1 MNDPHIG
8 GTLETIMQL
17 TRRDAVLALVSGGLL
32 AGTQVSALTGSEPE
46 QRPPRENVETL
57 FAVSEV
63 LYPTAVDPS
72 REFVETYVVGRRKS
86 ASAYSRGLAVC
97 LDALRQTSRRRTGKR
112 FDELPRARRED
123 VIRATGADV
132 AFPDPD
138 GDTAQQIRYYVIN
151 DLLYALYSTPKGGE
165 LVGNP
170 NPMGHPGGTE
180 AYQRGPTD
188 E

>member
-1 MNDPHIG
+1 M
-8 GTLETIMQL
+8 EL

-32 AGTQVSALTGSEPE
+32 AGAQASAITDSDPD

-57 FAVSEV
+57 FSLSEV
-63 LYPTAVDPS
+63 LYPTEVDPS
-72 REFVETYVVGRRKS
+72 TEFIETYVIGRQES
-86 ASAYSRGLAVC
+86 TSEYSRGLNAA
-97 LDALRQTSRRRTGKR
+97 LDDLQRTSRRRTGKR
-112 FDELPRARRED
+112 FGEIDPSRRED
-123 VIRATGADV
+123 VLRATGADR

-138 GDTAQQIRYYVIN
+138 GNTAQQIRYYLIN
-151 DLLYALYSTPKGGE
+151 DLLYALYATPKGGE

-170 NPMGHPGGTE
+170 NPMGYPGGTE